1 MAKKVYL
8 TFVTTLY
15 LMVTSVTAEEKH
27 WSLQPMKRAAVP
39 AKGNPID
46 YFISQKLREQELK
59 PSPEADR
66 ATLIRRATLDLTGL
80 PPSPQTVKAFLKDPR
95 NTELVFA
102 EAVDE
107 LLASPRYGE
116 RWAQH
121 WLDVVRYADT
131 HGFEVNTPRA
141 NAWPYRDYVI
151 RAFNE
156 DKPYNQFAFEQIAGD
171 SVGEQAGTGFLVAAA
186 VLLPGQI
193 GKDEASKRAARQD
206 SLDEIIVGT
215 CDTFLGLTVGCAR
228 CHDHKFDPI
237 TQKDYYAMQAFF
249 AGVTYGER
257 QIETDATNKT
267 QATTKLLAERIQ
279 KLDLQLRSFEPDVFS
294 GRTILIDDEDSQFTT
309 HLKAKEGHGSNPD
322 GTKRGYVK
330 DPGDEKRLPNLS
342 RGRYTWWKH
351 KPGEDVFTYN
361 PTVAGKFRIWISWG
375 AHGSGVHTR
384 DACYV
389 IDRDGNLKTKN
400 DQKEIAKIDQYYFSG
415 ISKGE
420 TEKRPLWSGI
430 YDAGP
435 HELTKK
441 SRIILRGGKTGMGIT
456 ADVIILQE
464 SLDSAAKLDQP
475 HLRAAPSTILNIEK
489 FEPVKAKYVRMTF
502 HETMDNFKHEPCIDE
517 LEVFSTL
524 TNSVNL
530 ARTQYGTKVT
540 SSGAWNN
547 SKHKLHHINDGQYGN
562 DRSFISSQKTKGWVQ
577 LEFKQAHLIN
587 RIEWARDRNSRFRDR
602 LAIRYTIQ
610 VGLTSNNW
618 QTVATEKDRM
628 PFGTPFSSTRF
639 THRLLSKDDVIK
651 ANKLEAERK
660 RLVVERDRL
669 TKPRL
674 VYSGKFMDAEPTY
687 VLHRGNAEQRM
698 TRINARVPSV
708 LGELGLNLE
717 ENEQNRRVALAKWI
731 TSSENPLTA
740 RVMANRIW
748 QFHFGTGIV
757 STSNDFGLNGAKP
770 SHPELLDWLATEF
783 IRSGW
788 SIKHMHKLIM
798 LSDTYQQS
806 NRMNGE
812 GRKIDADTRLLW
824 RFPSRR
830 LEAEAIR
837 DSILFVSGNLNLEAG
852 GPGFSFFKT
861 RGGLSGFPPV
871 TDFTQKEFRRMIY
884 QHKIRM
890 EPVPVFG
897 AFDAPDAGQ
906 SMPHRKQSTTAIQA
920 LNLFNSPFVN
930 NQAITFSNR
939 VVKETGEDT
948 DQQITRAFQLAF
960 GRQPKPIEAKAAI
973 AAAKTHGLA
982 TLCRV
987 LFNSNEFLFL
997 P

>member
-8 TFVTTLY
+8 TFVTTLC

-257 QIETDATNKT
+257 QLETDATRKT

-361 PTVAGKFRIWISWG
+361 PAVAGKFRIWISWG

-430 YDAGP
+430 YDAGT

-441 SRIILRGGKTGMGIT
+441 SRIILRGGKTGTGIT

-464 SLDSAAKLDQP
+464 SLDSATKLDQP

-489 FEPVKAKYVRMTF
+489 FKPVKAKYVRMTF

-562 DRSFISSQKTKGWVQ
+562 DRSFISNQKTKGWVQ

-639 THRLLSKDDVIK
+639 AHRLLSKDDAIK

-687 VLHRGNAEQRM
+687 VLRRGNAEQRM

-806 NRMNGE
+806 SRMNGE

-852 GPGFSFFKT
+852 GPGFSFFKS

>member
-1 MAKKVYL
+1 MTMMKLGLLLAL
-8 TFVTTLY
+8 AIW
-15 LMVTSVTAEEKH
+15 TAAAAAEVH
-27 WSLQPMKRAAVP
+27 WALRPMKRAAVP
-39 AKGNPID
+39 KNIHPID
-46 YFISQKLREQELK
+46 FFIGQTLRAKKLGA
-59 PSPEADR
+59 SPAADR
-66 ATLIRRATLDLTGL
+66 ATLLRRVTLDLTGL
-80 PPSPQTVKAFLKDPR
+80 PPVPEGVGAFVRDAR
-95 NTELVFA
+95 GTDLVFA
-102 EAVDE
+102 EAVE
-107 LLASPRYGE
+107 SLLKSPRYGE

-151 RAFNE
+151 RSFNE

-171 SVGEQAGTGFLVAAA
+171 SVGEPASTGFLVAAA

-193 GKDEASKRAARQD
+193 GKDAASIRAARQD
-206 SLDEIIVGT
+206 ALNEIIVGT

-249 AGVTYGER
+249 AGVTYGDREF
-257 QIETDATNKT
+257 ETADAKKNLT
-267 QATTKLLAERIQ
+267 AAKLLTERIQ
-279 KLDLQLRSFEPDVFS
+279 KLELQLRSFEPKVFS
-294 GRTILIDDEDSQFTT
+294 GRTLVIDDEDSRFTT
-309 HLKAKEGHGSNPD
+309 HLKDKQGHGTNPA
-322 GTKRGYVK
+322 GTKRGYLK
-330 DPGDEKRLPNLS
+330 DAGDGKRLPNLS

-351 KPGEDVFTYN
+351 QPGEEVFTYN
-361 PTVAGKFRIWISWG
+361 PNAAGQFRIWLSWG

-384 DACYV
+384 DARYV
-389 IDRDGNLKTKN
+389 LDRDGDLKTKN
-400 DQKEIAKIDQYYFSG
+400 DQREIAKIDQYYFSG

-420 TEKRPLWSGI
+420 TEKQPLWSGVH
-430 YDAGP
+430 DAGT
-435 HELTKK
+435 HELTAK
-441 SRIILRGGKTGMGIT
+441 SRIILRGGKTGTGIT

-464 SLDSAAKLDQP
+464 SSDATTGLDRP
-475 HLRAAPSTILNIEK
+475 RLRAAPSTMLNIEK
-489 FEPVKAKYVRMTF
+489 FEPVKAKFVRMTF
-502 HETMDNFKHEPCIDE
+502 HETMDNFRHEPCIDE
-517 LEVFSTL
+517 LEIFSAL

-530 ARTQYGTKVT
+530 ARPQYGTKAT

-547 SKHKLHHINDGQYGN
+547 SQHKLRHINDGQYGN
-562 DRSFISSQKTKGWVQ
+562 DRSFISLQKANGWVQ
-577 LEFKQAHLIN
+577 LEFAQAQLIN
-587 RIEWARDRNSRFRDR
+587 RIEWARDRNVKFRDR

-610 VGLTSNNW
+610 AGLTTNEW
-618 QTVATEKDRM
+618 QTVATEKDRL
-628 PFGTPFSSTRF
+628 PFSTPAASTRF
-639 THRLLSKDDVIK
+639 AHRLLSKGNAAK
-651 ANKLEAERK
+651 ANKLVSERK
-660 RLVVERDRL
+660 KLAAERDRL
-669 TKPRL
+669 AKPKL
-674 VYSGKFMDAEPTY
+674 VYSGKFTDAEPTF
-687 VLHRGNAEQRM
+687 VLRRGNAEQRM
-698 TRINARVPSV
+698 DRINARVPTV
-708 LGELGLNLE
+708 LGKLGLKLGE
-717 ENEQNRRVALAKWI
+717 HEQNRRVALAKWI
-731 TSSENPLTA
+731 ASPENPLTA
-740 RVMANRIW
+740 RVMVNRIW
-748 QFHFGTGIV
+748 QFHFDMGLV
-757 STSNDFGLNGAKP
+757 STGSDFGHNGAEP
-770 SHPELLDWLATEF
+770 SHPELLDWLALEF

-788 SIKHMHKLIM
+788 SIKHIHKLIL
-798 LSDTYQQS
+798 LSKTYRQTS
-806 NRMNGE
+806 RMNEAGQ
-812 GRKIDADTRLLW
+812 KLDADTRLLW

-871 TDFTQKEFRRMIY
+871 TDFTQKELRRMIY

-906 SMPHRKQSTTAIQA
+906 ATPRRKQSTTAIQS

-930 NQAITFSNR
+930 QQADIFAKR
-939 VVKETGEDT
+939 VAKESGD
-948 DQQITRAFQLAF
+948 DISKQVTRAFQLAF

-973 AAAKTHGLA
+973 ASARAHGLA

>member
-8 TFVTTLY
+8 TFVATLC

-46 YFISQKLREQELK
+46 YFIAQKLREQELK

-66 ATLIRRATLDLTGL
+66 VTLIRRVTLDLTGL

-206 SLDEIIVGT
+206 SFDEIIVGT

-257 QIETDATNKT
+257 QLETDATRKT

-430 YDAGP
+430 YDAGT

-441 SRIILRGGKTGMGIT
+441 SRIILRGGKTGTGIT

-489 FEPVKAKYVRMTF
+489 FKPVKAKYVRMTF

-562 DRSFISSQKTKGWVQ
+562 DRSFISNQKTKGWVQ

-687 VLHRGNAEQRM
+687 VLRRGNAEQRM

-806 NRMNGE
+806 SRMNGE

-897 AFDAPDAGQ
+897 AFDAPNAGQ

>member
-1 MAKKVYL
+1 
-8 TFVTTLY
+8 TEVT
-15 LMVTSVTAEEKH
+15 
-27 WSLQPMKRAAVP
+27 
-39 AKGNPID
+39 
-46 YFISQKLREQELK
+46 RE
-59 PSPEADR
+59 
-66 ATLIRRATLDLTGL
+66 
-80 PPSPQTVKAFLKDPR
+80 
-95 NTELVFA
+95 N
-102 EAVDE
+102 
-107 LLASPRYGE
+107 
-116 RWAQH
+116 
-121 WLDVVRYADT
+121 
-131 HGFEVNTPRA
+131 
-141 NAWPYRDYVI
+141 
-151 RAFNE
+151 
-156 DKPYNQFAFEQIAGD
+156 
-171 SVGEQAGTGFLVAAA
+171 
-186 VLLPGQI
+186 
-193 GKDEASKRAARQD
+193 
-206 SLDEIIVGT
+206 
-215 CDTFLGLTVGCAR
+215 
-228 CHDHKFDPI
+228 
-237 TQKDYYAMQAFF
+237 
-249 AGVTYGER
+249 
-257 QIETDATNKT
+257 
-267 QATTKLLAERIQ
+267 QATTKLLTERIR

-351 KPGEDVFTYN
+351 KPGEDIFTYN
-361 PTVAGKFRIWISWG
+361 PAVAGKFRIWISWG

-430 YDAGP
+430 YDAGT

-441 SRIILRGGKTGMGIT
+441 SRIILRGGKTGTGIT

-475 HLRAAPSTILNIEK
+475 HLRTAPSTILNIEK

-562 DRSFISSQKTKGWVQ
+562 DRSFISNQKTKGWVQ

-618 QTVATEKDRM
+618 KTVATEKDRM

-639 THRLLSKDDVIK
+639 AHRLLSKDDAIK

-660 RLVVERDRL
+660 RLLVERDRL

-687 VLHRGNAEQRM
+687 VLRRGNAEQRM

-806 NRMNGE
+806 SRTNEE
-812 GRKIDADTRLLW
+812 GRKVDADTRLLW

-830 LEAEAIR
+830 LEAETIR
-837 DSILFVSGNLNLEAG
+837 DSILFVSGNLNLKTG

>member
-8 TFVTTLY
+8 TFVTTLC

-257 QIETDATNKT
+257 QLETDATRKT

-430 YDAGP
+430 YDAGT

-441 SRIILRGGKTGMGIT
+441 SRIILRGGKTGTGIT

-464 SLDSAAKLDQP
+464 SLDSATKLDQP

-489 FEPVKAKYVRMTF
+489 FKPVKAKYVRMTF

-687 VLHRGNAEQRM
+687 VLRRGNAEQRM

-806 NRMNGE
+806 SRMNGE

-852 GPGFSFFKT
+852 GPGFSFFKS

>member
-1 MAKKVYL
+1 MQFYFTTIASLLITLSVMAE
-8 TFVTTLY
+8 T
-15 LMVTSVTAEEKH
+15 H
-27 WSLQPMKRAAVP
+27 WSFQPIKPATVP
-39 AKGNPID
+39 DDVHPID
-46 YFISQKLREQELK
+46 YFIERKLKKNQLTS
-59 PSPEADR
+59 SPPADR
-66 ATLIRRATLDLTGL
+66 STLLRRATLDLTGL
-80 PPSPQTVKAFLKDPR
+80 PPTLKSTNIFLKNKQPTNVAFEDALQ
-95 NTELVFA
+95 T
-102 EAVDE
+102 

-257 QIETDATNKT
+257 LFETEATSEN
-267 QATTKLLAERIQ
+267 QATTKLLTERIQ

-309 HLKAKEGHGSNPD
+309 HLKDKEGHGSNPV

-342 RGRYTWWKH
+342 RGRYTWWTH
-351 KPGEDVFTYN
+351 KPDEDVFTYN
-361 PTVAGKFRIWISWG
+361 PSATGRFRIWLSWG
-375 AHGSGVHTR
+375 AHGSGYQR
-384 DACYV
+384 DARY
-389 IDRDGNLKTKN
+389 ILDRDGNLKTKN
-400 DQKEIAKIDQYYFSG
+400 DQQEIAKIDQHYFSG

-430 YDAGP
+430 YDAGT

-441 SRIILRGGKTGMGIT
+441 SRIILRGGKTGTAIT

-464 SLDSAAKLDQP
+464 SLDSTAKPNQP
-475 HLRAAPSTILNIEK
+475 HLRVAPSTILNIEK
-489 FEPVKAKYVRMTF
+489 FKPVKAKYVRMTF

-517 LEVFSTL
+517 LEVFSAL

-530 ARTQYGTKVT
+530 ARTQYGTKAT

-547 SKHKLHHINDGQYGN
+547 SQHKLHHINDGQYGN
-562 DRSFISSQKTKGWVQ
+562 DRSFISSQKTNGWVQ

-587 RIEWARDRNSRFRDR
+587 HIKWARDRNSRFRDR

-610 VGLTSNNW
+610 VGLTPNNW
-618 QTVATEKDRM
+618 ETVATEKDRM
-628 PFGTPFSSTRF
+628 PFGTPVSSTRF
-639 THRLLSKDDVIK
+639 AHRLLSKDNADK
-651 ANKLEAERK
+651 ANKLETERK
-660 RLVVERDRL
+660 RLVAELDRL
-669 TKPRL
+669 IKPRP

-687 VLHRGNAEQRM
+687 VLRRGNAEQRM
-698 TRINARVPSV
+698 DRINARVPAV
-708 LGELGLNLE
+708 LGELGLKLG

-731 TSSENPLTA
+731 TSPENPLTA

-748 QFHFGTGIV
+748 QFHFGTGLV
-757 STSNDFGLNGAKP
+757 STSNDFGRNGAKP

-788 SIKHMHKLIM
+788 SIKYMHKLIM

-806 NRMNGE
+806 SRMNGE
-812 GRKIDADTRLLW
+812 GRKVDADTRLLW

-837 DSILFVSGNLNLEAG
+837 DSILFVSGNLNLESG

-861 RGGLSGFPPV
+861 RGGLSGFPPM

-906 SMPHRKQSTTAIQA
+906 STPRRKQSTTAIQA

-930 NQAITFSNR
+930 NQAIAFSNR
-939 VVKETGEDT
+939 VIKETGNDAAKQVT
-948 DQQITRAFQLAF
+948 HAFQLAF
-960 GRQPKPIEAKAAI
+960 GRQPTPIEAKAAI
-973 AAAKTHGLA
+973 ASAKTHGLA